1 MKSLDHLSAQLLKA
15 FLKEKGVKG
24 LSKMK
29 RADVDEALA
38 QHFSEEELET
48 YFSLRGI
55 KLTDKGRLALANN
68 QAVIDKHPKK
78 KLG

>member
-1 MKSLDHLSAQLLKA
+1 MAELHLTDLIAGGYAVIERAFESLDHLSAQLLKA

-38 QHFSEEELET
+38 SIFQ
-48 YFSLRGI
+48 R
-55 KLTDKGRLALANN
+55 KN
-68 QAVIDKHPKK
+68 
-78 KLG
+78 

>member
-1 MKSLDHLSAQLLKA
+1 MSMAELHLTDLIAGGYAVIERAFESIEHLSAQLLKA

-38 QHFSEEELET
+38 SIFQ
-48 YFSLRGI
+48 R
-55 KLTDKGRLALANN
+55 KN
-68 QAVIDKHPKK
+68 
-78 KLG
+78 

>member
-1 MKSLDHLSAQLLKA
+1 MSMAELHLTDLIAGGYAVIERAFESLDHLSAQLLKA

-38 QHFSEEELET
+38 SIFQ
-48 YFSLRGI
+48 R
-55 KLTDKGRLALANN
+55 KN
-68 QAVIDKHPKK
+68 
-78 KLG
+78 